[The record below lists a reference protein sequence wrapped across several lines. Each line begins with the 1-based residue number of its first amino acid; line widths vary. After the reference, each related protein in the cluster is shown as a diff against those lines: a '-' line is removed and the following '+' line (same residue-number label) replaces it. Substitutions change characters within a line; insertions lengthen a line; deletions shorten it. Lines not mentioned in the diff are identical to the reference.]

1 MIISLHQKFYLLL
14 FQIIRTVNKCFTAVF
29 NNDEHSWYWISSVEL
44 WFSDEASKA
53 LENEGNN
60 NNQVNIKMRY
70 WTESKCRNMLKDI
83 AFCHLPE
90 SLVINMVKK

>member
-1 MIISLHQKFYLLL
+1 MMN
-14 FQIIRTVNKCFTAVF
+14 TVDTEF
-29 NNDEHSWYWISSVEL
+29 SSVEH

-60 NNQVNIKMRY
+60 NNQVNIKMDIEQSQN
-70 WTESKCRNMLKDI
+70 TENMLKDV